1 MNRSLLLITL
11 ACTSLGAP
19 LFAADPTP
27 AAPAAPLTPAAEILK
42 KVTFPP
48 EFEAT
53 VFAAPPN
60 ISYPIFISAAPD
72 GTLFVGCDENG
83 SLDRK
88 PNRGKIVMCKD
99 TDGDGVADVFTT
111 FAKVDSPRGV
121 AWDAS
126 TRTLYCM
133 HPPNLTAYTDADGD
147 GMAEKQED
155 LVTGLGFGLDFR
167 GADHTTNGIRMGIDG
182 WLYIA
187 VGDYGAV
194 KATGKD
200 GRTLAMRGGGI
211 VRVRPDGS
219 GLEQVVRGTRNILS
233 VAISPTMEL
242 FTRDN
247 TNDGDGWN
255 DRLSFNPVGAH
266 MGYPTFFKHF
276 ADEMI
281 PTMADLGGGS
291 PVGSIFLDEPGLPEP
306 WGHGFYSVEWGES
319 KIELHPLTQDG
330 ATWKVD
336 RKEFKQFMKM
346 TRATDLDVDGS
357 GRLYAASWD
366 GATFT
371 YAGPKVGYI
380 IRLTPKGKKVEAFP
394 DLKKEEQLVE
404 GIGSGSAVMRMACQ
418 REFLARLGDGSCL
431 PELRRQNA
439 PSGPRGVSSELKAR
453 LEQIV
458 RKNPNLG
465 ARVAAIFTLKHY
477 LGWSGITALVDL
489 TKLDDIREYALKALA
504 DDQRLAAEIP
514 TAPFLTALADPNP
527 RVRLQAVT
535 GLGHLGKVET
545 ADRILPLTADSDFTV
560 AHVAVQM
567 LVSLKAADVCLRA
580 LDSTETK
587 VHPGALRVL
596 AALHEPAA
604 VQGLIDRLPKA
615 KGELQRGIYRAL
627 CRVNFDEAPY
637 TDPKMWWGT
646 RPDTSGPIF
655 KVVPWSE
662 TEKIQAAL
670 KQQLEAAQSEDA
682 AFFVST
688 LTKHKI
694 SFPGLDE
701 LMISKVGK
709 DTASRLDLIGPL
721 LGGKGNPPEHALK
734 ALTNVALSTNE
745 PAELRAR
752 ALRMLAGVV
761 ERNVGAVTEVFCK
774 LPAADHAGVLGAVW
788 EEFTRDARHAK
799 QVGVFANLARA
810 IEPAKRVLGATVL
823 VNLTTNNV
831 VKDANAKAAAAK
843 EIETLW
849 TDPEQATTLLGV
861 IGATGAKQFGP
872 QVREHLHD
880 QSSVVAEAA
889 EFALTKLGL
898 DKVSAPGARTIGEM
912 KYEDVVKT
920 ALAVKGDAKAG
931 EALFLKQ
938 ACVACHTVSESEPP
952 KGPMLGGIATRYT
965 RAELCE
971 SILKPGAKIAQGF
984 ESVWFKLSNKE
995 EVEGFVVKESGDSVE
1010 VRNIAGVTRVLEK
1023 GDIAERQKREK
1034 SIMPDGLLNAL
1045 TPEDLSAILA
1055 FLEGT
1060 KGK

>member
-1 MNRSLLLITL
+1 MNRSPFLTVLAFTLL
-11 ACTSLGAP
+11 ARP
-19 LFAADPTP
+19 LFAAEP
-27 AAPAAPLTPAAEILK
+27 PLTPAAEILQR
-42 KVTFPP
+42 VTFPP

-60 ISYPIFISAAPD
+60 VSYPVFISAAPD
-72 GTLFVGCDENG
+72 GTLFVACDENG

-88 PNRGKIVMCKD
+88 PDRGKIVMCKD
-99 TDGDGVADVFTT
+99 TDGDGQADVFTT
-111 FAKVDSPRGV
+111 FAKMDSPRGV
-121 AWDAS
+121 VWDAS

-133 HPPNLTAYTDADGD
+133 HPPNLTAYQDADGD
-147 GMAEKQED
+147 GVAEKQWD
-155 LVTGLGFGLDFR
+155 LITGLGFGLDFR
-167 GADHTTNGIRMGIDG
+167 GADHTTNGCRMGIDG
-182 WLYIA
+182 WIYIA

-194 KATGKD
+194 QATGKD

-233 VAISPTMEL
+233 VAISPTLEL

-247 TNDGDGWN
+247 TNDGGGWN
-255 DRLSFNPVGAH
+255 DRLSHNPFGAQ
-266 MGYPTFFKHF
+266 MGYPSLFKNF
-276 ADEMI
+276 TDEMI

-306 WGHGFYSVEWGES
+306 WGRGFYSVEWGQSE
-319 KIELHPLTQDG
+319 IDLHPLTPVG
-330 ATWKVD
+330 ATWKAET
-336 RKEFKQFMKM
+336 KKFMKM

-357 GRLYAASWD
+357 GRLYASSWD

-380 IRLTPKGKKVEAFP
+380 IRLTPKGKKAEAFP
-394 DLKKEEQLVE
+394 DLKKMTPAQLVE
-404 GIGSGSAVMRMACQ
+404 GIGSASGVMRMACQ
-418 REFLARLGDGSCL
+418 RELLERFHEDDVHYRNEEPQKIDVGAEEQVREQLEEMAKK
-431 PELRRQNA
+431 NA
-439 PSGPRGVSSELKAR
+439 SV
-453 LEQIV
+453 
-458 RKNPNLG
+458 G
-465 ARVAAIFTLKHY
+465 ARVAALFTMVQLYGEHERFIF
-477 LGWSGITALVDL
+477 ADM
-489 TKLDDIREYALKALA
+489 TKQVELREYALKALA
-504 DDQRLAAEIP
+504 DDQRIADTIP
-514 TAPFLTALADPNP
+514 TEPFLTALADPNP

-535 GLGHLGKVET
+535 GLGRLGKVET
-545 ADRILPLTADSDFTV
+545 ADRILPLTADSDYTV
-560 AHVAVQM
+560 AHLAVQI

-580 LDSTETK
+580 LDSADTK
-587 VHPGALRVL
+587 LHPGALRVL
-596 AALHEPAA
+596 GALHEPAA
-604 VQGLIDRLPKA
+604 VKGLLDRLPKA
-615 KGELQRGIYRAL
+615 RGELQRGIFRAL

-655 KVVPWSE
+655 KPVPWAG

-670 KQQLEAAQSEDA
+670 KQQLETAQNEDA

-709 DTASRLDLIGPL
+709 DTAARLDLIEPM
-721 LGGKGNPPEHALK
+721 LGQKGNPPEHAVK
-734 ALTNVALSTNE
+734 ALGIVATSATE
-745 PAELRAR
+745 PPELHAR

-761 ERNVGAVTEVFCK
+761 EKNVGAVTEVFSK
-774 LPAADHAGVLGAVW
+774 LPAADHAGVVGAVW

-799 QVGVFANLARA
+799 QVGAFARLAR
-810 IEPAKRVLGATVL
+810 EKDPAKRVLGATVL
-823 VNLTTNNV
+823 VNLTTNAV

-843 EIETLW
+843 EIDTLW
-849 TDPEQATTLLGV
+849 ADPEQAATLLGV
-861 IGATGAKQFGP
+861 IGTTGAKQFGP

-880 QSSVVAEAA
+880 KSSVVAEAA

-898 DKVSAPGARTIGEM
+898 DKVSAPGARTIADM
-912 KYEDVVKT
+912 KYEDVVKI
-920 ALAVKGDAKAG
+920 ALATKGDAKAG
-931 EALFLKQ
+931 QALFLQQ
-938 ACVACHTVSESEPP
+938 ACVACHTVSDAEPP

-971 SILKPGAKIAQGF
+971 SILQPGAKISQGF
-984 ESVWFKLSNKE
+984 ESVWFKMANKD

-1010 VRNIAGVTRVLEK
+1010 VRNIAGVTTVLEK
-1023 GDIAERQKREK
+1023 GDIVERQKREK
-1034 SIMPDGLLNAL
+1034 SIMPDGLLNGL
-1045 TPEDLSAILA
+1045 TPEDLAAILA
-1055 FLEGT
+1055 FLEST

>member
-1 MNRSLLLITL
+1 MNRSPLLLAL
-11 ACTSLGAP
+11 AFTSLSAP
-19 LFAADPTP
+19 LFAAE
-27 AAPAAPLTPAAEILK
+27 APLTPAAEILK

-53 VFAAPPN
+53 VFASPPQV
-60 ISYPIFISAAPD
+60 SYPVFISAAPD
-72 GTLFVGCDENG
+72 GTLFVACDENG

-88 PNRGKIVMCKD
+88 PDRGKVVMCKD
-99 TDGDGVADVFTT
+99 TDGDGQADVFTT
-111 FAKVDSPRGV
+111 FAKMDSPRGV
-121 AWDAS
+121 IWDAS
-126 TRTLYCM
+126 TRTLFCM
-133 HPPNLTAYTDADGD
+133 HPPDLTAYTDADGD
-147 GMAEKQED
+147 GVAEKQVD
-155 LVTGLGFGLDFR
+155 LITGLGFGLDFR
-167 GADHTTNGIRMGIDG
+167 GADHTTNGCRMGIDG
-182 WLYIA
+182 WIYIA

-194 KATGKD
+194 QAKGKD
-200 GRTLAMRGGGI
+200 GRTLALKGGGI

-219 GLEQVVRGTRNILS
+219 GMELVVRGARNILA
-233 VAISPTMEL
+233 VAVSPTLDL

-247 TNDGDGWN
+247 TNDGGGWN
-255 DRLSFNPVGAH
+255 IRLSHNPVGAQ
-266 MGYPTFFKHF
+266 MGYPSLYKNF

-291 PVGSIFLDEPGLPEP
+291 PMGSIFLDEPAVPEP
-306 WGHGFYSVEWGES
+306 WGRGFYSVEWGAN
-319 KIELHPLTQDG
+319 KIELHPLTQNG
-330 ATWKVD
+330 ATWKVEP
-336 RKEFKQFMKM
+336 KEFKQFMKM
-346 TRATDLDVDGS
+346 TRGTDLDVDGS
-357 GRLYAASWD
+357 GRLYASSWD
-366 GATFT
+366 GASFT

-394 DLKKEEQLVE
+394 DLKKMSEAELQQ
-404 GIGSGSAVMRMACQ
+404 GIGSPSAVMRMACQ
-418 REFLARLGDGSCL
+418 REMLARGVLTGGRALGWLSDVLEKS
-431 PELRRQNA
+431 QNEKK
-439 PSGPRGVSSELKAR
+439 PS
-453 LEQIV
+453 
-458 RKNPNLG
+458 LG
-465 ARVAAIFTLKHY
+465 AQVAAIFTLKQLSGSRVTPY
-477 LGWSGITALVDL
+477 LVELATRDDL
-489 TKLDDIREYALKALA
+489 REYALKALA
-504 DDQRLAAEIP
+504 DDQRIAAAIP
-514 TAPFLTALADPNP
+514 TERFLTALTDPNP

-535 GLGHLGKVET
+535 GLGRLGKVET
-545 ADRILPLTADSDFTV
+545 ADRILPLTADSDYTV

-580 LDSTETK
+580 LDSADPK
-587 VHPGALRVL
+587 LQPGALRVL
-596 AALHEPAA
+596 GALHELAA
-604 VQGLIDRLPKA
+604 VQGLLDRLPKA

-655 KVVPWSE
+655 KVVPWAE

-721 LGGKGNPPEHALK
+721 LGGKGTPPEPALK
-734 ALTNVALSTNE
+734 ALVNVALSKTE

-752 ALRMLAGVV
+752 ALRMLAGVA
-761 ERNVGAVTEVFCK
+761 EKNVGAVTEVFVK
-774 LPAADHAGVLGAVW
+774 LPAADHTGTVGAVW

-799 QVGVFANLARA
+799 QVGVFAKLARDKD
-810 IEPAKRVLGATVL
+810 PAKRVLGATVL
-823 VNLTTNNV
+823 VNLTTSNV

-849 TDPEQATTLLGV
+849 TDPEQAATLLGV

-880 QSSVVAEAA
+880 KSSVVAEAA

-920 ALAVKGDAKAG
+920 ALAVKGDATRGK
-931 EALFLKQ
+931 ALFLQQ
-938 ACVACHTVSESEPP
+938 ACTACHTVSESEPP

-971 SILKPGAKIAQGF
+971 SILKPGAKVSQGF
-984 ESVWFKLSNKE
+984 ETVWFKLKNKD

-1010 VRNIAGVTRVLEK
+1010 VRNIAGVTAVLEK
-1023 GDIAERQKREK
+1023 GNIVERQKREK
-1034 SIMPDGLLNAL
+1034 SMMPDGLLNAL
-1045 TPEDLSAILA
+1045 TPEDLAAMLA
-1055 FLEGT
+1055 YLEGT
-1060 KGK
+1060 KAGK